1 MSQTQAIRNKQG
13 GFNLFSIATVVMML
27 FYILPQAVLIVRNDV
42 MAIIVTVYYAL
53 FIRRYVSPATVL
65 KTLLLAI
72 PYLLLFWANGFPGNA
87 RLGFVLPFMTL
98 WTLVMPCF
106 AIIAVVKR
114 NNPDEQKVIIIAIS
128 ICLLYVFISTF
139 RGLAI
144 DPLIMREM
152 AGSEDIAVHIARMKS
167 VGGYGFAYAVGA
179 LFIASWLIN
188 KFIKH
193 SLYLKLLMIV
203 IIIACGVLIVQSQYA
218 TLLFISIFGV
228 AIYYFITA
236 NTLGKKIRVVVIALI
251 AFFASQTLVIMG
263 TSLFGGDVLRYK
275 FTLIYDAIWGNAGV
289 ENISGDRLQLQLDA
303 FDLFLSSPI
312 WGYSGAT
319 NLEEFNE
326 SHSTFIGNMA
336 LTGIIG
342 VTSFFLLFYSSIKH
356 MISIVFA
363 NITEKKLYIPILFFY
378 FLFAWLNPIE
388 YAFECAW
395 MIFFVVPLMFEFL
408 INKYR
413 LNI

>member
-1 MSQTQAIRNKQG
+1 MSQVQTIRSG
-13 GFNLFSIATVVMML
+13 GSGFNLFSIATIVMML
-27 FYILPQAVLIVRNDV
+27 LYVMPQSVVFIHNDL
-42 MAIIVTVYYAL
+42 MAIIATVYYVVFAGK
-53 FIRRYVSPATVL
+53 YVDSGKVI
-65 KTLLLAI
+65 KAI
-72 PYLLLFWANGFPGNA
+72 LVAVPYLIIFWLNNFPGSFK
-87 RLGFVLPFMTL
+87 LGFVLPLITL

-114 NNPDEQKVIIIAIS
+114 NNPDEQKVIIIATS

-152 AGSEDIAVHIARMKS
+152 AGSEDIAVHIARMKG

-179 LFIASWLIN
+179 LFIASWLIY

-236 NTLGKKIRVVVIALI
+236 NTLGKKFRVVVIALI
-251 AFFASQTLVIMG
+251 AIFASQTLVIMG

-289 ENISGDRLQLQLDA
+289 ENISGDRSQLQLDA

-312 WGYSGAT
+312 WGYSGAV
-319 NLEEFNE
+319 NLEEYSE
-326 SHSTFIGNMA
+326 AHSSIMSVMASTGLIG
-336 LTGIIG
+336 I
-342 VTSFFLLFYSSIKH
+342 VSFFMLFYSSCKRLLAGIPQRINDSK
-356 MISIVFA
+356 F
-363 NITEKKLYIPILFFY
+363 YYPILIYY
-378 FLFAWLNPIE
+378 FLFALLNPVE

-395 MIFFVVPLMFEFL
+395 MIFFVVPLLFVFL
-408 INKYR
+408 INK
-413 LNI
+413 IKI